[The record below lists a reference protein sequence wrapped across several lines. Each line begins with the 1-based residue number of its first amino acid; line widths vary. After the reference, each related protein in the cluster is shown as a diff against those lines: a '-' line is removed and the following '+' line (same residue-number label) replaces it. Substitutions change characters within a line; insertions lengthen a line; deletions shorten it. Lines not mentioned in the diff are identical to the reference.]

1 MHKRLPFY
9 YIVTLWTVAIV
20 SVFLIVKPLLLS
32 ITNRS
37 DIAFSIDPSFKAA
50 AIDDAVLIEK
60 SREEKNVGSNTDD
73 DLVFYNKTS
82 FIRYFSDKY
91 SEEELAVSYNKAVSK
106 KADSEGKSPIRVVRK
121 NVTDNSRNSFS
132 GGFDIRPV
140 PVSNK

>member
-9 YIVTLWTVAIV
+9 YIVTLWAVAIV
-20 SVFLIVKPLLLS
+20 SVFLIIKPLLLS
-32 ITNRS
+32 ITEKN
-37 DIAFSIDPSFKAA
+37 DIAYISDPSFNNG

-60 SREEKNVGSNTDD
+60 SGKESADSNAGDN
-73 DLVFYNKTS
+73 LVFYNKTS

-106 KADSEGKSPIRVVRK
+106 KAESGEKSPIRVIRK
-121 NVTDNSRNSFS
+121 RVTDNSRNSFS
-132 GGFDIRPV
+132 GGFDIKPV

>member
-32 ITNRS
+32 VAGKN
-37 DIAFSIDPSFKAA
+37 DIAFIIDPSFNTPA

-60 SREEKNVGSNTDD
+60 DKKESTDSNAGD

-106 KADSEGKSPIRVVRK
+106 KANGEGKSPIRVVRK

>member
-1 MHKRLPFY
+1 VHKRLPFY

-32 ITNRS
+32 IMGNNNFAYT
-37 DIAFSIDPSFKAA
+37 ADPAYNSRALDNA
-50 AIDDAVLIEK
+50 LLIENGK
-60 SREEKNVGSNTDD
+60 KEGAYSNSDD
-73 DLVFYNKTS
+73 DLFFYNKTS

-91 SEEELAVSYNKAVSK
+91 SEEELAVSYTKAFRRK
-106 KADSEGKSPIRVVRK
+106 NNLDEKSPIRVIRK
-121 NVTDNSRNSFS
+121 TVTENSKKSFS